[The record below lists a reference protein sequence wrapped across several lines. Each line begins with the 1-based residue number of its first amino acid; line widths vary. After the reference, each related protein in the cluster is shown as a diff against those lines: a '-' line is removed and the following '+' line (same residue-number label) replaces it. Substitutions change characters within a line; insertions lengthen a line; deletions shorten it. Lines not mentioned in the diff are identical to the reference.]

1 MSALQFWTLNVI
13 AFLLGGLML
22 TNFILEQKNLSLQS
36 TLADLQAEE
45 TETDFYRSTVRN
57 LISDASRE
65 ANRDARLKQM
75 LQQRGYLVP

>member
-22 TNFILEQKNLSLQS
+22 TNFILEQKTHSLQS

-45 TETDFYRSTVRN
+45 TETDFYRST
-57 LISDASRE
+57 
-65 ANRDARLKQM
+65 
-75 LQQRGYLVP
+75 G